1 MSEKFYNVGKIVNTQ
16 GIKGEVRVIAT
27 TDFIEER
34 FQPGKKLF
42 VFTEGTLTPLQ
53 VVIKSHRPH
62 KQFQLL
68 TFEGYNSINEVE
80 KFKGSTLKIA
90 EEDRQELSEGEYYF
104 DQIIGLEVWSEEG
117 EKIGTVKEIIQPGAN
132 DVWVVKREKK
142 PDLLLPYIEPCIKK
156 VDIAAKKVIVH
167 LLEGLE

>member
-1 MSEKFYNVGKIVNTQ
+1 MTEKYYNVGKIVNTQ
-16 GIKGEVRVIAT
+16 GIKGEVRVIST

-34 FQPGKKLF
+34 FQPGKRLYLF
-42 VFTEGTLTPLQ
+42 PEGVNVPLQ
-53 VVIKSHRPH
+53 MVIKTHRPH

-68 TFEGYNSINEVE
+68 SFEGYNSINDVE
-80 KFKGSTLKIA
+80 KLKGSILKIIA
-90 EEDRQELSEGEYYF
+90 EDRQELPEGEYYF

-117 EKIGTVKEIIQPGAN
+117 DKIGTVKEIMQPGAN

-156 VDIAAKKVIVH
+156 VDIVENKVIVH
-167 LLEGLE
+167 LLEGME